1 MNDLGDSFFY
11 CKGKGAQR
19 LLLLFCERVH
29 IRSGISNI
37 SNLSVLPRH
46 VHEAI
51 HVATL
56 GHVEGRPNGRGAVH
70 DVVGTRGLSRMVG
83 VTPILGVTFV
93 HHGREC
99 GLAISIDSD
108 LAPATAPATIPPG
121 RERDHLSLV
130 GMVSTIA
137 FRRSAAITPSLEAID
152 SEFGFGSTRQDSR
165 RARHLLAC
173 AAIATRAGV
182 LVCGGAC
189 VLSASTA
196 SSATLA
202 SSGAYVRVIVTLT
215 VDANELSGT
224 IVEIVAT
231 PPAAVLRHGTKIGR

>member
-70 DVVGTRGLSRMVG
+70 DVVGTRGLSG
-83 VTPILGVTFV
+83 VLLIAPILGVTFI

-99 GLAISIDSD
+99 GPAISIDSD

-137 FRRSAAITPSLEAID
+137 FRRSAAIATGLEAVE
-152 SEFGFGSTRQDSR
+152 SESGRGPAR
-165 RARHLLAC
+165 RDGRGARHLLAC
-173 AAIATRAGV
+173 IARATRARV
-182 LVCGGAC
+182 LVRGGA
-189 VLSASTA
+189 
-196 SSATLA
+196 
-202 SSGAYVRVIVTLT
+202 RV
-215 VDANELSGT
+215 
-224 IVEIVAT
+224 
-231 PPAAVLRHGTKIGR
+231 VLRHGTKINR

>member
-108 LAPATAPATIPPG
+108 LAPAPAPSAVPPG
-121 RERDHLSLV
+121 RESHRQCFYR
-130 GMVSTIA
+130 MVFAVA
-137 FRRSAAITPSLEAID
+137 FRWGSVVNTSPEIVE
-152 SEFGFGSTRQDSR
+152 SESGRGSTRRDGR
-165 RARHLLAC
+165 GARHLLAC
-173 AAIATRAGV
+173 IARATCVRV
-182 LVCGGAC
+182 LVRGGA
-189 VLSASTA
+189 
-196 SSATLA
+196 
-202 SSGAYVRVIVTLT
+202 RV
-215 VDANELSGT
+215 
-224 IVEIVAT
+224 
-231 PPAAVLRHGTKIGR
+231 VLRHGTKINR

>member
-70 DVVGTRGLSRMVG
+70 DVVGTRGLSG
-83 VTPILGVTFV
+83 VLLIAPILGVTFV
-93 HHGREC
+93 LG
-99 GLAISIDSD
+99 
-108 LAPATAPATIPPG
+108 
-121 RERDHLSLV
+121 SL
-130 GMVSTIA
+130 T
-137 FRRSAAITPSLEAID
+137 
-152 SEFGFGSTRQDSR
+152 
-165 RARHLLAC
+165 C
-173 AAIATRAGV
+173 
-182 LVCGGAC
+182 
-189 VLSASTA
+189 
-196 SSATLA
+196 
-202 SSGAYVRVIVTLT
+202 
-215 VDANELSGT
+215 
-224 IVEIVAT
+224 
-231 PPAAVLRHGTKIGR
+231 

>member
-70 DVVGTRGLSRMVG
+70 DVVGTRGLVG
-83 VTPILGVTFV
+83 VLRVAPILGVTFV

-137 FRRSAAITPSLEAID
+137 FRRSAAIATGLEAVE
-152 SEFGFGSTRQDSR
+152 SESGGGPAR
-165 RARHLLAC
+165 RDGRGARHLLAC
-173 AAIATRAGV
+173 IARATR
-182 LVCGGAC
+182 
-189 VLSASTA
+189 
-196 SSATLA
+196 
-202 SSGAYVRVIVTLT
+202 VRVL
-215 VDANELSGT
+215 ARRG
-224 IVEIVAT
+224 A
-231 PPAAVLRHGTKIGR
+231 LRHGTEIGR